1 MCGSLCHGY
10 KLNIKR
16 RQVWGRYARNCPSTP
31 VSRRDLHDRRR
42 RQHAAGRTQAEV
54 ARRDAR
60 LASPV
65 R

>member
-1 MCGSLCHGY
+1 MRS
-10 KLNIKR
+10 N
-16 RQVWGRYARNCPSTP
+16 
-31 VSRRDLHDRRR
+31 DRRR